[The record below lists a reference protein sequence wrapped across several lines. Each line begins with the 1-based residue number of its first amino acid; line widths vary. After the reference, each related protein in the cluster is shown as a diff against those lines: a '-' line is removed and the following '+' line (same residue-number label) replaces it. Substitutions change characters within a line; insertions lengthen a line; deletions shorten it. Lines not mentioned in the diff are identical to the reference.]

1 MDEISPQIS
10 WCRFFIKFPANTRW
24 QLGDHPIHKLR
35 LASTASH
42 FPLKFRR
49 ISKPE
54 TSSDSVDLLFRLLEL
69 ILHRPPMYPTI
80 RLHNLRA
87 KWVNG
92 TWCVLTL
99 NNKKQE
105 IGRRKKQTK
114 MTASK
119 KTKQFCVVCYIAPYT
134 RGCCLVDAV
143 RTIHGEF
150 FWPLMTK
157 AKGDYYTSIL

>member
-24 QLGDHPIHKLR
+24 QLGDHPIHKSR

-54 TSSDSVDLLFRLLEL
+54 TSSDSVDLYCLDYWNWYCIALL
-69 ILHRPPMYPTI
+69 YPTI

-92 TWCVLTL
+92 TRCVLTL